1 MPGMGG
7 QYHRNIQTAMPSN
20 KETLFQDHICS
31 FLDKEHNFHALTKE
45 ELPDNPEH
53 IIEDDLIG
61 FIQATQPDKYESLY
75 ENYGDDTSQQ
85 IINTLKIESEKTP
98 LWLLIR
104 NGITVRG
111 VTLELYKPYPRTG
124 TDSQFEAYR
133 KNQFSFKKEYYY
145 SPSSEER
152 IDLVIWLNGLPI
164 IISEMKHEDEGQNV
178 EDAIHE
184 SFLKRDLDN
193 PIYNLP
199 FLYLALSNT
208 EAKVATDPMAYK
220 NFLWYNAELV
230 NKAETEG
237 EYPVEHVYRHA
248 LSKQSIVKYLEHYL
262 VFVPPKERQTPFGVE
277 IVKGSFTIF
286 PRYHQLRASK
296 KIADLVGNHFESNR
310 ELGLKYLIN
319 HSAGSGKTLT
329 IAWMSDLL
337 DSLYTSDGQKIFDNI
352 IILTDRRA
360 LDKNVRDDLEKFAHL
375 GETKINI
382 CERSG
387 DLARFLDA
395 NRDIIVTTIHK
406 FSYINEKLKKS
417 EALKNRKVAFL
428 IDEAHRSQDGKLAL
442 AMLEKFTETE
452 QDEDEEELKKLDISN
467 QVYVAFTATTTPKTV
482 SFFGEPVDTYSEE
495 MAIAEGYILDVAQSI
510 VSYKTLYHLRNNRP
524 VPDKDFPA
532 GVVAQALQRK
542 AFEDDSIIQYK
553 SEVIIK
559 MFEEQI
565 VPALEGKG
573 KALVVA
579 NTRIAGLK
587 YYETIKSILE
597 EKDSDYDVLY
607 AFSDF
612 TNEETG
618 EVIEEDSL
626 NNLSSEHGGKEIEDV
641 FDTDE
646 YRIMVVANKF
656 QTGFD
661 QPLLTAM
668 FLDKP
673 VKKVNAIQTV
683 SRLNRKHPYKE
694 QSDLLIVDFTNSAD
708 DIFDA
713 FNKHRKGSP
722 YKEEEPRKELLDE
735 AYQKFKEYD
744 VFSEQDVA
752 TYVNAYLK
760 AEEEAKKRN
769 STPDAILS
777 NTNQEY
783 REQFRDVLPSV
794 EAQKEFVAL
803 LNRYCKLY
811 YFIARFFEL
820 EEYLHDF
827 VIFAEAMKMVL
838 MNRGK
843 TSELKIHLKG
853 VELEKGAL
861 RHKQTVVNEP
871 DNKPTVKGG
880 LKMGEGGSEPSRS
893 SIDEM
898 IEAIKEKYPID
909 EKEAIVIKEI
919 CEEVSERY
927 DVMNPI
933 LQNRNDELYLKKR
946 AKPKVT
952 KEVKNSYLKREM
964 YEKLEDPMYT
974 DRGGII
980 SLMGR
985 SIINKVLMK
994 TAS

>member
-1 MPGMGG
+1 
-7 QYHRNIQTAMPSN
+7 MPSN

-31 FLDKEHNFHALTKE
+31 FLEKKHDFHALNKE
-45 ELPDNPEH
+45 ELPDNAEH
-53 IIEDDLIG
+53 IIQDDLIG
-61 FIQATQPDKYESLY
+61 FIKATQPDKFERLY
-75 ENYGDDTSQQ
+75 EDYKEDTPKQ
-85 IINTLKIESEKTP
+85 IINTIKEETEKSP

-124 TDSQFEAYR
+124 TKSQFEAYENN
-133 KNQFSFKKEYYY
+133 KFAFKKEYFYN
-145 SPSSEER
+145 PSSEER

-164 IISEMKHEDEGQNV
+164 IVTEMKHEDEGQNV
-178 EDAIHE
+178 EDAIHD
-184 SFLKRDLDN
+184 SFLNRDIEN
-193 PIYNLP
+193 PLYHNP

-208 EAKVATDPMAYK
+208 EAKVATDPSSHK
-220 NFLWYNAELV
+220 NFLWFNAELV
-230 NKAETEG
+230 NKAETKG

-248 LSKQSIVKYLEHYL
+248 LSKQSIVNYLEHYL
-262 VFVPPKERQTPFGVE
+262 VYVPPKEEQTPQGVKV
-277 IVKGSFTIF
+277 IKDAFTIF

-296 KIADLVGNHFESNR
+296 KIADLVGDHFESNR

-337 DSLYTSDGQKIFDNI
+337 DSLYTSDGKKVFDNI

-382 CERSG
+382 SERSG

-406 FSYINEKLKKS
+406 FSYIKEKLENS
-417 EALKNRKVAFL
+417 EELKNRKVAFL

-442 AMLEKFTETE
+442 AMLEKFTETSQSE
-452 QDEDEEELKKLDISN
+452 EDETEELKKLDISN
-467 QVYVAFTATTTPKTV
+467 QVYVAFTATTTAKTV
-482 SFFGEPVDTYSEE
+482 SFFGEPIDTYSEE
-495 MAIAEGYILDVAQSI
+495 MAIEEGYILDVAQSI
-510 VSYKTLYHLRNNRP
+510 VSYKTLYHLRNNKP
-524 VPDKDFPA
+524 VPEKDFPA

-559 MFEEQI
+559 MFEEQVLDSI
-565 VPALEGKG
+565 EGQG

-579 NTRIAGLK
+579 NTRLAGLK

-597 EKDSDYDVLY
+597 DKEAEYDVLY
-607 AFSDF
+607 AFSEF

-618 EVIEEDSL
+618 EVIEEDAL
-626 NNLSSEHGGKEIEDV
+626 INLSENHPGKEIEDV
-641 FDTDE
+641 FDTDK

-661 QPLLTAM
+661 QPLLAAM

-673 VKKVNAIQTV
+673 VKNVNAIQTV
-683 SRLNRKHPYKE
+683 SRLNRKHPDKE
-694 QSDLLIVDFTNSAD
+694 QADLLVVDFTNSAD

-722 YKEEEPRKELLDE
+722 FKEEEPRKELLDE
-735 AYQKFKEYD
+735 AYQKFKEFD
-744 VFSEQDVA
+744 VFTEEQV
-752 TYVNAYLK
+752 TEYVNAYLK
-760 AEEEAKKRN
+760 AEEQARKRN
-769 STPDAILS
+769 SSADALLS
-777 NTNQEY
+777 NINQDY
-783 REQFRDVLPSV
+783 REHFRDALPSV
-794 EAQKEFVAL
+794 EAQKEFVAVL
-803 LNRYCKLY
+803 SRYCKLY
-811 YFIARFFEL
+811 FFIARFFEL

-827 VIFAEAMKMVL
+827 VIFADTMKNVL
-838 MNRGK
+838 MNKGK
-843 TSELKIHLKG
+843 TSELKLLLKG

-871 DNKPTVKGG
+871 DNKPTIKGG
-880 LKMGEGGSEPSRS
+880 LKMGEGGAEPARS
-893 SIDEM
+893 SIEEM
-898 IEAIKEKYPID
+898 IETIKDKYPID